1 MCRVRVLEGQDHG
14 VGGGL
19 LSLKLCDKES
29 GIVDCVF
36 LWQINQK
43 IEKIGSI
50 DPLVADYQGPSE
62 EGSGCPSRGYLAYC

>member
-36 LWQINQK
+36 L
-43 IEKIGSI
+43 
-50 DPLVADYQGPSE
+50 
-62 EGSGCPSRGYLAYC
+62 